1 MDEFDKYRSEE
12 EELLLLGEDV
22 TSQLTQLKKPK
33 PPPPLLT
40 ESQLASSPCCSCA
53 SADADQ
59 PVEGGEEGGGD
70 AADVTAASQVI
81 SEQTLPPL
89 NAPITV
95 SHRRDLSSNLNPLSI
110 VKSPLS
116 DGFNWRKYGQKQVKT
131 PQGSRSY
138 YKCTHSDCSAKKIE
152 CSDLNGHLLEIVNKG
167 LHSHD
172 PPFNNY
178 NSLRDNKAAS
188 STTNAVYTEHPIK
201 MISNGEPE
209 HIVSLNESIKETSVV
224 VHERKRTNSAS
235 DDGNSEMQDKEK
247 PISDSEPKKRMKKCN
262 SENSTDLSKPEKK
275 SKFVVH
281 AAGDVGI
288 SGDGYRWRKYGQKM
302 VKGNPHPRNY
312 YRCTS
317 AGCPVRKHIE
327 ADVDNTSAVIITYKG
342 VHDHDMPVPKKRH
355 GPTSAPLLTAAA
367 PASKNNNGQQ
377 KKSDSN
383 QNQKTQ
389 WSVDKEAEITGES
402 TIAVGGEKVVESTRT
417 LLSVGFEIKPC

>member
-1 MDEFDKYRSEE
+1 MDEFDQYRSEE

-33 PPPPLLT
+33 PPPPLT

-59 PVEGGEEGGGD
+59 PVEGGEGGGD

-95 SHRRDLSSNLNPLSI
+95 AHHRDL
-110 VKSPLS
+110 
-116 DGFNWRKYGQKQVKT
+116 
-131 PQGSRSY
+131 
-138 YKCTHSDCSAKKIE
+138 
-152 CSDLNGHLLEIVNKG
+152 
-167 LHSHD
+167 
-172 PPFNNY
+172 
-178 NSLRDNKAAS
+178 DNKAAS

-201 MISNGEPE
+201 MLSNGEPE
-209 HIVSLNESIKETSVV
+209 HVISLNESIKETSVV
-224 VHERKRTNSAS
+224 VHERKRPNSAS

-275 SKFVVH
+275 PKFVVH

-377 KKSDSN
+377 NKSDSN

-389 WSVDKEAEITGES
+389 WSVDKEAEIIGES
-402 TIAVGGEKVVESTRT
+402 TTAVGGEKVVESTRT